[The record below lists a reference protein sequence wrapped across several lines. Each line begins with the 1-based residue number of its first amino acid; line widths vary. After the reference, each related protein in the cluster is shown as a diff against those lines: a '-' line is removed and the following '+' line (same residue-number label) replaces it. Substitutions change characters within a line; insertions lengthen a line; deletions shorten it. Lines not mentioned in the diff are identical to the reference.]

1 MESGDNEATKLWEW
15 MRKTSLE
22 NYEKTYKLLNCKFD
36 SYHGEAYYN
45 DKMDAV
51 VKELEGKNLLVES
64 EGAKVVKLDDYN
76 MPPCI
81 IITSAGT
88 TIYATRDL
96 AALKDRINSYDFDKA
111 IYVVGN
117 EQLLHFKQVFKV
129 LELMGYE
136 KYAKN
141 CIHVPFGLVVDKNGE
156 KIGSRKGNSVSLED
170 ILQESI
176 NKVKKIIEEKNPN
189 LENKEEVARKVGVGA
204 VIFNDLSN
212 NRIKDEIFDWDMLL
226 NFQGETGPYIQYMY
240 VRTNSLIKKA
250 GYMPKMSDIDFKKL
264 DDKESISIISLLYS
278 FGEIVKDAGNNN
290 EPSIISRYL
299 LELAKN
305 YSNFYNE
312 HKIICEDKKE
322 QDARLAITHAVQIV
336 LKTGCI
342 LLGMEMPEEM

>member
-1 MESGDNEATKLWEW
+1 M
-15 MRKTSLE
+15 
-22 NYEKTYKLLNCKFD
+22 KF
-36 SYHGEAYYN
+36 Y
-45 DKMDAV
+45 
-51 VKELEGKNLLVES
+51 
-64 EGAKVVKLDDYN
+64 
-76 MPPCI
+76 
-81 IITSAGT
+81 
-88 TIYATRDL
+88 
-96 AALKDRINSYDFDKA
+96 
-111 IYVVGN
+111 
-117 EQLLHFKQVFKV
+117 
-129 LELMGYE
+129 
-136 KYAKN
+136 
-141 CIHVPFGLVVDKNGE
+141 IHE
-156 KIGSRKGNSVSLED
+156 
-170 ILQESI
+170 
-176 NKVKKIIEEKNPN
+176 IIEEKNPN

-264 DDKESISIISLLYS
+264 ADKESINIISLLYS

-322 QDARLAITHAVQIV
+322 QDARLAITLAVQIV
-336 LKTGCI
+336 LKTGCT